1 MAERRLKLV
10 VGAASGPV
18 GAEWRSHADP
28 GVPPGLARDAQ
39 AAVNYVVYWCAC
51 WISRVGRARLEA
63 AARS

>member
-10 VGAASGPV
+10 VGAPAGMD
-18 GAEWRSHADP
+18 AEWRNHADP
-28 GVPPGLARDAQ
+28 GAPPGLGRDAQ

-51 WISRVGRARLEA
+51 WIARAGRARLAA